1 MVIADYH
8 LFPLKKSKYPEEEF
22 LYIRIRA
29 FYTREKSVISKL
41 FSTLTPSLIYII
53 WSERED
59 TEDREER
66 RRREEALS
74 LFSLFSLQSGPNQEG
89 WSNWTSPMLDC
100 WNNCCPGG
108 DKQLGR
114 IVSDGRFQRKNR
126 NSDRKVSIS
135 DIQEWSLQMRENKL
149 TLDEFNVR
157 KKQNEI
163 QKLIGFSIK
172 ENEEINDLP
181 SVQKKKSDLRK
192 EKDDHLNKIEK
203 ELIVREKSIRN
214 TERLL
219 DEMLIYYESSFEL
232 EFDDNDKESRIK
244 QKEE

>member
-1 MVIADYH
+1 
-8 LFPLKKSKYPEEEF
+8 
-22 LYIRIRA
+22 
-29 FYTREKSVISKL
+29 
-41 FSTLTPSLIYII
+41 
-53 WSERED
+53 
-59 TEDREER
+59 
-66 RRREEALS
+66 
-74 LFSLFSLQSGPNQEG
+74 
-89 WSNWTSPMLDC
+89 
-100 WNNCCPGG
+100 
-108 DKQLGR
+108 
-114 IVSDGRFQRKNR
+114 
-126 NSDRKVSIS
+126 
-135 DIQEWSLQMRENKL
+135 MRENKL

-219 DEMLIYYESSFEL
+219 DEMLIY
-232 EFDDNDKESRIK
+232 
-244 QKEE
+244 